1 MSIRCCFMCAYNL
14 YNSTIGRWFHN
25 CVMRNR
31 HERRLRSGLEL
42 CHSWVDREIFD
53 FGSVKIKIVPLGRT
67 NYCYFIQDTSTGL
80 LGIVDPGDHDYL
92 VSIASNF
99 FHCEISAVFLTH
111 KHWDHSAGI
120 HQMLKTYP
128 NLKTY
133 ASNLEKIP
141 DISDRVGD
149 SELIKFGNTIIK
161 SILTPVH
168 TNGSVCYYIQP
179 ENAPGILF
187 TGDTLFVGGMG
198 AFFEG
203 DIKKACS
210 SISKINSLPDN
221 TYIFPGH
228 EYSET
233 TLKFALYL
241 QPQNKVLL
249 KKASW
254 VVKRRVRYMMTIP
267 TTVREEKCYNPF
279 LRIYDTSFYQVL
291 GVSHYL
297 GAIAKL
303 QELRMRKRHE
313 YKNIELKL

>member
-1 MSIRCCFMCAYNL
+1 MCAYNL
-14 YNSTIGRWFHN
+14 YNSTLGRWFHN

-42 CHSWVDREIFD
+42 CHSWVDREVFD

-67 NYCYFIQDTSTGL
+67 NYCYFVQDTSTGL
-80 LGIVDPGDHDYL
+80 LGVVDPGDHDYL

-120 HQMLKTYP
+120 HQMLQTYP
-128 NLKTY
+128 NIKTY

-303 QELRMRKRHE
+303 QELRMRQRHE

>member
-1 MSIRCCFMCAYNL
+1 
-14 YNSTIGRWFHN
+14 
-25 CVMRNR
+25 
-31 HERRLRSGLEL
+31 
-42 CHSWVDREIFD
+42 VDKDLFD

-67 NYCYFIQDTSTGL
+67 NYSYFIQDSSTGM

-92 VSIASNF
+92 VSIANNF
-99 FHCEISAVFLTH
+99 FKCEISAVFLTH

-120 HQMLKTYP
+120 HQLVKTFP
-128 NLKTY
+128 NIKTY
-133 ASNLEKIP
+133 ASSLEKIP
-141 DISDRVGD
+141 DITDRVGD
-149 SELIKFGNTIIK
+149 SELIKFGNSIIK
-161 SILTPVH
+161 AITTPVH
-168 TNGSVCYYIQP
+168 TNGSLCFYVQP

-210 SISKINSLPDN
+210 SISKINSLPDD
-221 TYIFPGH
+221 TFIFPGH

-249 KKASW
+249 RKASW

-267 TTVREEKCYNPF
+267 TTVREEKSYNPF